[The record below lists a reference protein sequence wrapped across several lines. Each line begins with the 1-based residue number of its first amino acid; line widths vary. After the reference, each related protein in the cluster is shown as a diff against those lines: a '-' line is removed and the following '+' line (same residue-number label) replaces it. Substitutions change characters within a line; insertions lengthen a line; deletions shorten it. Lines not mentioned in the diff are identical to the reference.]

1 MTAEGLMAGT
11 IDEAFRAAYLLAG
24 SSERAEKAVLDGIAA
39 LDFNGTGE
47 RTLIVETVKAAIRQR
62 TEVPCPSDRASSGL
76 PWELERLALLA
87 PVSRD
92 CFILRLLCRMTPGL
106 CCAILN
112 LTVQEFEDALC
123 AAYQE
128 LPYIEAW
135 HDSPATQS

>member
-24 SSERAEKAVLDGIAA
+24 SSERAEKAVLGGIAA

-76 PWELERLALLA
+76 PW
-87 PVSRD
+87 
-92 CFILRLLCRMTPGL
+92 
-106 CCAILN
+106 
-112 LTVQEFEDALC
+112 
-123 AAYQE
+123 
-128 LPYIEAW
+128 
-135 HDSPATQS
+135 